1 MIGNFILRLT
11 IWLLLTANWS
21 LENLMIGIVITCLI
35 PRSGA
40 PPERLRDVFRGLGKI
55 LIAIPQAYLEAV
67 TLILR
72 PHNREEIIM
81 ERIRDRRSSGQIF
94 LEIFLITFTPNT
106 IVLNCHEDGWY
117 EVHHVL
123 PGKRP

>member
-1 MIGNFILRLT
+1 
-11 IWLLLTANWS
+11 
-21 LENLMIGIVITCLI
+21 
-35 PRSGA
+35 
-40 PPERLRDVFRGLGKI
+40 
-55 LIAIPQAYLEAV
+55 
-67 TLILR
+67 LILR

-94 LEIFLITFTPNT
+94 LDIFLITFTPNT